1 MGEKKKK
8 KISIMT
14 WIGILLVSAFAIL
27 CVSPLIY
34 MILMSFTQA
43 DTLYIRMEDITF
55 NLQNYGIVLFK
66 RSYDK
71 VLLNSIIVVVLSCL
85 WNGLVSTMAA
95 YGFEKKP
102 VPGKELI
109 FKIFLVTLMIPG
121 QVTLIPLFLIM
132 RQIGWLNT
140 YAALFIPMAGA
151 FGIFMIRSFM
161 SSVPDVLLEAAQID
175 GCSEFYM
182 FWRIAVPLV
191 RPAVV
196 SLTIFTFVSAWNA
209 FIWPLV
215 STTKS
220 EMYTLIVALSL
231 LTTQHDTN
239 YGLMMAGAT
248 ISFLFPFCLYIFL
261 QRQFV
266 EGIALGGVKG

>member
-8 KISIMT
+8 RISIMS
-14 WIGILLVSAFAIL
+14 WIGIFLVSAFAIL

-43 DTLYIRMEDITF
+43 DTLYIRMEDIRF

-102 VPGKELI
+102 VPRKELL

-182 FWRIAVPLV
+182 FWR
-191 RPAVV
+191 
-196 SLTIFTFVSAWNA
+196 
-209 FIWPLV
+209 
-215 STTKS
+215 
-220 EMYTLIVALSL
+220 
-231 LTTQHDTN
+231 
-239 YGLMMAGAT
+239 
-248 ISFLFPFCLYIFL
+248 
-261 QRQFV
+261 
-266 EGIALGGVKG
+266 

>member
-1 MGEKKKK
+1 
-8 KISIMT
+8 
-14 WIGILLVSAFAIL
+14 
-27 CVSPLIY
+27 

-43 DTLYIRMEDITF
+43 DTLYIRMEDIRF

-102 VPGKELI
+102 VPRKELL

-191 RPAVV
+191 RP
-196 SLTIFTFVSAWNA
+196 
-209 FIWPLV
+209 LV
-215 STTKS
+215 STTKR